1 MILRTLMSG
10 QMATRRRIVSIA
22 GSLRRRR
29 SGYNKFGMVGLFI
42 GRLLSADDDEG
53 C

>member
-42 GRLLSADDDEG
+42 RLLSADDDEG

>member
-1 MILRTLMSG
+1 MTLRTLMSG
-10 QMATRRRIVSIA
+10 QIATRRRMVSIA

-29 SGYNKFGMVGLFI
+29 RGGKLELAGLVM
-42 GRLLSADDDEG
+42 GRLFSLEDDEE